1 MRSLVDCVA
10 NKGCQR
16 KSPNIEVPL
25 SKQSLGLEGDSGER
39 HPHASHYP
47 IWPVTSYINQPSN
60 AFAGTR
66 NLILFLISVIR
77 KWPKSSAD
85 LTEVYLSSRTIT
97 LMLYSSALLQIMLI
111 RRLQGMFTS
120 FGYRPCQG
128 YRSASN
134 PLHDR

>member
-1 MRSLVDCVA
+1 MRSLVDCVT

-47 IWPVTSYINQPSN
+47 IWTVTSYINQPSN

-77 KWPKSSAD
+77 KWTKI
-85 LTEVYLSSRTIT
+85 E
-97 LMLYSSALLQIMLI
+97 
-111 RRLQGMFTS
+111 RRLDRGIS
-120 FGYRPCQG
+120 FFANNHLDAVFLRPVANHVDQAVAGNVHKFSLSTVPRLSFCIQP
-128 YRSASN
+128 SS
-134 PLHDR
+134 